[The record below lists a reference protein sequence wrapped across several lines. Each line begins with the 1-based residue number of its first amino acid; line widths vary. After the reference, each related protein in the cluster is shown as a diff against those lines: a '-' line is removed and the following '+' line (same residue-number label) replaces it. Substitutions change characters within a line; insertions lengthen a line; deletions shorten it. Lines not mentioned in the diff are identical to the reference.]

1 MNPQDTMKN
10 SFEID
15 RLTLPRLFWEGVK
28 QRGDLTAMREKSYG
42 IWKDISWRTYG
53 RNARN
58 VAMGLFALGLEIG
71 DRVAIVSE
79 NNPQWLYS
87 DMGILAAG
95 GVSVGIYPTDSPN
108 QLKYIVGHCGARF
121 YIAEDEEQ
129 LDKILEVRDA
139 LLFMEKIIVMDM
151 KGLRDFSDPK
161 VMSFEDLLELGKKED
176 FEKPKNFET
185 LLQKPNPEDLAI
197 LVYTSGTTG
206 PPKGAMLSHKN
217 CLAAMQL
224 RELVDPMEPTDE
236 ILCFL
241 PLCHVA
247 ERAMSVIGPLKT
259 NYVIN
264 FAENISTVPQNIRE
278 VSPTFFF
285 AVPRIWEKFYSSLML
300 TFQDST
306 RLEKMAYTWAM
317 KIGEDI
323 SSYRLKLQEP
333 PLTLK
338 ILYNLA
344 DLTVLKNLKR
354 FLGLDRVRMCLSGA
368 APISPK
374 LFSFYQALGM
384 EMKEVY
390 GQTECVGGATSHFT
404 GDFKFGT
411 VGKPMPGIE
420 VKLAEDGEI
429 LIKGPTVFMGYY
441 NDMEKTRET
450 IKNGWLYTGDVG
462 RFDEDGHLVITDRKK
477 DIIITSGGKNVTP
490 SEIENQ
496 LKFSLYINDAIVI
509 GDGRKYLTALI
520 MLDEENIMKYAQDN
534 RIPFTTYAS
543 LTKAPEIIKL
553 ISREVDDCNRQLAH
567 VETIKKFRL
576 IEIKLTE
583 EDEEV
588 TPTMKL
594 KRKFICERFK
604 DLIDSMY

>member
-1 MNPQDTMKN
+1 MTPHDTIK
-10 SFEID
+10 SGGETD
-15 RLTLPRLFWEGVK
+15 RTTLPRLFWEGVS
-28 QRGDLTAMREKSYG
+28 QRGDSTAMREKSYG

-53 RNARN
+53 RNARY
-58 VAMGLFALGLEIG
+58 VALGLIALGLEKG
-71 DRVAIVSE
+71 DRVAIASE
-79 NNPQWLYS
+79 NIPQWLYS

-95 GVSVGIYPTDSPN
+95 GVSVGVYPTDSSN
-108 QLKYIVGHCGARF
+108 QLKYIVEHCGARF

-129 LDKILEVRDA
+129 LDKILEVRD
-139 LLFMEKIIVMDM
+139 LLPFIKKIIVIDV
-151 KGLRDFSDPK
+151 KGLRDFSDPI
-161 VMSFEDLLELGKKED
+161 VMGFEELLGMGEKEDLENSGI
-176 FEKPKNFET
+176 FER
-185 LLQKPNPEDLAI
+185 LLQEPDPEDLAI

-217 CLAAMQL
+217 CFESM
-224 RELVDPMEPTDE
+224 RIRNLVDPMESTDE

-247 ERAMSVIGPLKT
+247 ERAMSMMGPLLDG
-259 NYVIN
+259 YIIN
-264 FAENISTVPQNIRE
+264 FAEDLSTVPQNIRE
-278 VSPTFFF
+278 VSPTVFF

-306 RLEKMAYTWAM
+306 RLEKIAYKWAI
-317 KIGEDI
+317 KIGENF
-323 SSYRLKLQEP
+323 SNYRLKLEKP
-333 PLTLK
+333 PFTLK
-338 ILYNLA
+338 MLYKLA
-344 DLTVLKNLKR
+344 NHTVLKNLKR
-354 FLGLDRVRMCLSGA
+354 FLGLDRVKMCLSGA

-374 LFSFYQALGM
+374 LFSFYHALGIDM
-384 EMKEVY
+384 REVY
-390 GQTECVGGATSHFT
+390 GQTECLGSATSHLK
-404 GDFKFGT
+404 GAYKFGT
-411 VGKPMPGIE
+411 VGKPVPGVE
-420 VKLAEDGEI
+420 VKLAKDGEI

-441 NDMEKTRET
+441 NDMDKTRET

-462 RFDEDGHLVITDRKK
+462 RFDEEGHLIITDRKK
-477 DIIITSGGKNVTP
+477 DIIITSGGKNITP

-520 MLDEENIMKYAQDN
+520 MIDEENVMKYAQDN
-534 RIPFTTYAS
+534 RIPFSTYAS

-553 ISREVDDCNRQLAH
+553 IGNEVDTSNRQLAR

-576 IEIKLTE
+576 IDIMLTE

-594 KRKFICERFK
+594 KRKFISKRFK
-604 DLIDSMY
+604 DLINSMY